1 MSSSECCDPSFGTG
15 VLEGVEK
22 PIRTIALVGPP
33 NCGKTTLF
41 NQLTGLNRKVANF
54 PGVTVEHFT
63 GHITLRDGKRVAL
76 IDLPGIYSLNSK
88 SEDERVTVSVLRGQ
102 MTEID
107 LPDAIVLV
115 LDSTNLGRHLALAAP
130 VISLGLP
137 TLVLLN
143 MADSLRS
150 REGHVDVLS
159 LARQLGTPVALVSAV
174 TGEGL
179 DAVEHFIS
187 SAMHQPQP
195 TELPML
201 HDIRECRQWAERINV
216 QSNYRKPLP
225 PVWTRRLDA
234 VYLHRLWGPVIFFLV
249 VIAVFQTIFAAGQ
262 PLSKILQD
270 ALDYPGSTVAPHIH
284 NALIR
289 SLLVDGAWNGVSS
302 VLVFLPQIV
311 LLFQLIG
318 VL

>member
-1 MSSSECCDPSFGTG
+1 MSSRECCGPSFGTG

-22 PIRTIALVGPP
+22 SIRTIALVGPP

-63 GHITLRDGKRVAL
+63 GHITLQDGERVAL

-102 MTEID
+102 MTGIEP
-107 LPDAIVLV
+107 PDAIVLV

-143 MADSLRS
+143 MADSLRA
-150 REGHVDVLS
+150 REGHIDVLS

-179 DAVEHFIS
+179 DAVDHFIS

-201 HDIRECRQWAERINV
+201 HDIRECRQWAERINRSV
-216 QSNYRKPLP
+216 Q
-225 PVWTRRLDA
+225 
-234 VYLHRLWGPVIFFLV
+234 
-249 VIAVFQTIFAAGQ
+249 
-262 PLSKILQD
+262 
-270 ALDYPGSTVAPHIH
+270 
-284 NALIR
+284 
-289 SLLVDGAWNGVSS
+289 
-302 VLVFLPQIV
+302 LPQAV
-311 LLFQLIG
+311 AARVDPPPGCGLSASSMG
-318 VL
+318 SH